1 MQLWARIVIGV
12 VAAGTLAPLTVLL
25 LVVIVD
31 DGRGLGEPMWE
42 GFVIQLMFMFLLS
55 VIALAV
61 FLAPTMLITERL
73 IGIHKNTFAIY
84 AIATIVA
91 LFIAFVYIGTDKLW
105 ALIPGTAGVV
115 GLGLSEYLARRSTR

>member
-1 MQLWARIVIGV
+1 
-12 VAAGTLAPLTVLL
+12 
-25 LVVIVD
+25 
-31 DGRGLGEPMWE
+31 MWE